1 MMVTTSVDDASSFAM
16 IAGCAPVRKSLI
28 QFPLITARSTP
39 VRESVII
46 RFAIM
51 YGRPSARF
59 AS

>member
-1 MMVTTSVDDASSFAM
+1 MMVTASVDDASSFAM

-28 QFPLITARSTP
+28 QFPLMTARSTP

-51 YGRPSARF
+51 
-59 AS
+59 